1 MSQPMESLTAI
12 EISPELELMHQDTA
26 EKHVEHVYESSPT
39 ALTLKFTNLDL
50 ISSTTFL
57 NNIFVRFGP
66 LIESKTELLEK
77 TKRAKIVFQRRCD
90 AEDAF
95 SSIGLNR
102 IFKDS
107 LQSFRLK
114 ILPTTPKKGTGKRG
128 RKRKNQTSFG
138 QDVVANCCSM
148 H

>member
-1 MSQPMESLTAI
+1 MSQPMEPLPAT
-12 EISPELELMHQDTA
+12 EISPKLGLMHQDTA
-26 EKHVEHVYESSPT
+26 GKHVYESSPT
-39 ALTLKFTNLDL
+39 ALTLKFKKHLDS
-50 ISSTTFL
+50 IPSTMSL

-66 LIESKTELLEK
+66 LIKWKTERLEK

-95 SSIGLNR
+95 SSVELNS
-102 IFKDS
+102 IFGDS

-114 ILPTTPKKGTGKRG
+114 ILPNTLKKGTGKRG
-128 RKRKNQTSFG
+128 RKRKNQTSFD
-138 QDVVANCCSM
+138 QDVVADCCTT

>member
-1 MSQPMESLTAI
+1 MEPLPAT
-12 EISPELELMHQDTA
+12 EISPKLGLMHQDTA
-26 EKHVEHVYESSPT
+26 GKHVEHVYESSPT
-39 ALTLKFTNLDL
+39 ALTLKFKKNLDS
-50 ISSTTFL
+50 IPSTTSL
-57 NNIFVRFGP
+57 HNTFVRFGP
-66 LIESKTELLEK
+66 LIEWKTELLEK

-95 SSIGLNR
+95 SSVELNS
-102 IFKDS
+102 IFGDS

-114 ILPTTPKKGTGKRG
+114 ILPNTPKKGTGKRG

-138 QDVVANCCSM
+138 QDVVADCCST